1 MTLIRSLLLAL
12 TYCATIALGFL
23 LYVALIRSPLL
34 GGVAILFYR
43 GVVIAGVVAF
53 LLLVAGIVARQ
64 RLRLAPETLVGAVAL
79 SLAFNIS
86 FLIVFPVTFDRSITM
101 FLLARIERQDGQ
113 LDARGLEQVFVRQYL
128 GDLRQIDRRIAE
140 QSLSGTIRVE
150 RGRIHITPQGRRL
163 LEGARLVG
171 GWFGA
176 DPRFVTAPA
185 PAARRPPPLGIYQSF
200 QPIHLFQSYIGPNG
214 FAGPIMQ

>member
-43 GVVIAGVVAF
+43 GVAIAAVVAF
-53 LLLVAGIVARQ
+53 LLLVAGIAARR

-113 LDARGLEQVFVRQYL
+113 LDARSLEQVFVREYL
-128 GDLRQIDRRIAE
+128 GDLRQIDRRITE

-163 LEGARLVG
+163 LKGARLLG
-171 GWFGA
+171 GWFRA

-185 PAARRPPPLGIYQSF
+185 PAPAARG
-200 QPIHLFQSYIGPNG
+200 H
-214 FAGPIMQ
+214 

>member
-1 MTLIRSLLLAL
+1 MTLIRSLVLLAL
-12 TYCATIALGFL
+12 AYCATIALGFL

-43 GVVIAGVVAF
+43 GVAIAGVVAF
-53 LLLVAGIVARQ
+53 LLLVAGIAARH

-163 LEGARLVG
+163 LKGARLVG

-185 PAARRPPPLGIYQSF
+185 PAPAAPS
-200 QPIHLFQSYIGPNG
+200 H
-214 FAGPIMQ
+214 

>member
-1 MTLIRSLLLAL
+1 MTLIRSLLLLAL
-12 TYCATIALGFL
+12 AYCATIALGFL

-43 GVVIAGVVAF
+43 GVAIAGVVAF
-53 LLLVAGIVARQ
+53 LLLVAGIAARHQ
-64 RLRLAPETLVGAVAL
+64 MRLAPETLVGAVAL

-163 LEGARLVG
+163 LKGARLLG
-171 GWFGA
+171 GWFRA

-185 PAARRPPPLGIYQSF
+185 PAPAARG
-200 QPIHLFQSYIGPNG
+200 H
-214 FAGPIMQ
+214 

>member
-1 MTLIRSLLLAL
+1 MILIRSLLLLAL
-12 TYCATIALGFL
+12 AYCATIALGFL

-43 GVVIAGVVAF
+43 GVVIAGVIAF
-53 LLLVAGIVARQ
+53 LLLVAGIVARH
-64 RLRLAPETLVGAVAL
+64 RLHLAPKTLVGAVAL

-113 LDARGLEQVFVRQYL
+113 LDPSGLEQVFVRQYL

-185 PAARRPPPLGIYQSF
+185 PAARR
-200 QPIHLFQSYIGPNG
+200 H
-214 FAGPIMQ
+214 